1 MFFVIGGHRRGAR
14 ETLGQDH
21 GALPLYS
28 WSVWRPVLLY
38 ASVSAEPSFIVSLI
52 VCFHHFNL
60 LLVWLCFYSIVMSSS
75 PFIIVLT
82 VPKKNQTNPYTE
94 NVLWSCCCFF
104 FKPVLVYLSMQD

>member
-21 GALPLYS
+21 GALPFYS

-82 VPKKNQTNPYTE
+82 VPKKKNQPIHRKCLME
-94 NVLWSCCCFF
+94 LLLFF